1 MPAVGLEHVAGLK
14 HVLEL
19 RREWS
24 GAGSRCGAD
33 SRHRGAPTPLYA
45 VTPITNMSAAKLEK
59 KSPEREKGRD
69 EEVKPYSPAVWVMM
83 FVMCLT
89 VVAITVFVF
98 EYFSPVG
105 YNRSLVS
112 GKAPGGPTFTIG
124 KSVWLLWGIV
134 FNNSVPIENP
144 KGTTSKIMVLVWAFF
159 AVIFLASYTA
169 NLAAFMIQEQY
180 IDTVSGLSDKK
191 FQKPQ
196 EHYPPFRFGTVPNG
210 STERNIRSNY
220 PDMHTHMIK
229 YNQKGVEE
237 ALDSL
242 KTGKLEAFI
251 YDAAVLNYMAGK
263 DEGCKLV
270 TIGSGKVFATTGYGI
285 ALQKDSR
292 WKRPIDL
299 ALLQFL
305 GDGDTQRLE
314 TVWLSGICQNE
325 KNEVMSSKLD
335 IDNMAGVFY
344 MLLVA
349 MGLSLLVF
357 AWEHLLYWKLRHSL
371 HKSHNLDFMLGIS
384 RGIYSCCNGV
394 EDPGHSPGLANPD
407 LTSSYAQANVLK
419 MLRTAKDLVST
430 ANVEG
435 SLDNATKTIEHW
447 RRHGGPLPPPPPPPL
462 RSMHMVG
469 DAGVPGGFAYVT
481 ESRCAAPPPQHRPLS
496 PPSRTAA
503 SLKQQRPTPLRYTLP
518 ARSASC
524 LYDGPLPVSS
534 LSSPHLGPSHHYPYQ
549 TTGRL
554 PHQQYPYQTTGRLY
568 VDDHARS
575 PFVPYAELQLPDI
588 YASHPAPSPA
598 PPPDPPP
605 PHASFSRRKRR
616 SKSFQCEDLGDDH
629 RRRLQDPEQR
639 GGGQPPMYL
648 SELRANRLLDNHLS
662 APSVDCLY
670 PGALFRP
677 EVENYG
683 SWPPEELVLRGRRR
697 QRRPSF
703 LKATWGGERLRQHDE
718 APSSLSLS
726 VSGRSALP
734 DLFPCGPPKAYSPA
748 PPLLRNSAAC
758 LPRNQT
764 YLHIRQDQR
773 RHGGRKAQR
782 LRYSQSTHLPTY
794 GEAVRHAGGLGLG
807 MVRRATSMLSRQY
820 SHYLNSYP
828 GPPLY
833 HGALDLGPHAPPAP
847 GGQPSPDQV
856 CRMLACGGGRCGG
869 QQPLVYQDSLYG
881 AYGAYRLCQGSQT
894 GLEAGLPGLAPEG
907 SPCGQRPW
915 RRVSSLESE
924 V

>member
-1 MPAVGLEHVAGLK
+1 MK
-14 HVLEL
+14 
-19 RREWS
+19 
-24 GAGSRCGAD
+24 
-33 SRHRGAPTPLYA
+33 
-45 VTPITNMSAAKLEK
+45 PITHTLEPLKNTAKKQQTGSTYL
-59 KSPEREKGRD
+59 
-69 EEVKPYSPAVWVMM
+69 
-83 FVMCLT
+83 
-89 VVAITVFVF
+89 
-98 EYFSPVG
+98 
-105 YNRSLVS
+105 
-112 GKAPGGPTFTIG
+112 
-124 KSVWLLWGIV
+124 
-134 FNNSVPIENP
+134 SVPSALSVTLRP
-144 KGTTSKIMVLVWAFF
+144 R
-159 AVIFLASYTA
+159 FL
-169 NLAAFMIQEQY
+169 FQ
-180 IDTVSGLSDKK
+180 

-371 HKSHNLDFMLGIS
+371 HKSHKLDFMLGIS

-435 SLDNATKTIEHW
+435 SLDNATRTIEHW
-447 RRHGGPLPPPPPPPL
+447 SRHGGPLPPPSL

-481 ESRCAAPPPQHRPLS
+481 ESRCAPPPPQHRPLS

-534 LSSPHLGPSHHYPYQ
+534 LSSPHLGPPPSHHQPYPYQ

-568 VDDHARS
+568 VDDHPRS

-588 YASHPAPSPA
+588 YPSHPAPPPD

-616 SKSFQCEDLGDDH
+616 SKSFQCEELGEDH
-629 RRRLQDPEQR
+629 RGRLRDPEQR
-639 GGGQPPMYL
+639 GGKPPVYL
-648 SELRANRLLDNHLS
+648 SELRANHLLDNHLS

-683 SWPPEELVLRGRRR
+683 SWPPEEFVLRGRRR
-697 QRRPSF
+697 PRRPSF
-703 LKATWGGERLRQHDE
+703 LKATWGGERTRPHDE
-718 APSSLSLS
+718 APSSLSPS
-726 VSGRSALP
+726 ASGRSALP
-734 DLFPCGPPKAYSPA
+734 DLFPCGPPPQGLQPRPPA
-748 PPLLRNSAAC
+748 AAAAAAAAEQRVPAAQPDLPPHPAGPAAARRPQGPEAALLPVHPPAHLRGGGEARRGPGAGHGAPRHQPAQQTVLPLPELVPGAAP
-758 LPRNQT
+758 LPRGPGPGAPRPPGPGGPAQPRAGVPDAGVRRGPVRRPAAPDVPGQPVRGLRRLQT
-764 YLHIRQDQR
+764 VSGVPD
-773 RHGGRKAQR
+773 G
-782 LRYSQSTHLPTY
+782 
-794 GEAVRHAGGLGLG
+794 AGGGAAGTGPRGEPLWAEALEEGVQPG
-807 MVRRATSMLSRQY
+807 VGGVTRVGQSRAEEY
-820 SHYLNSYP
+820 
-828 GPPLY
+828 
-833 HGALDLGPHAPPAP
+833 D
-847 GGQPSPDQV
+847 
-856 CRMLACGGGRCGG
+856 
-869 QQPLVYQDSLYG
+869 
-881 AYGAYRLCQGSQT
+881 
-894 GLEAGLPGLAPEG
+894 GLP
-907 SPCGQRPW
+907 
-915 RRVSSLESE
+915 
-924 V
+924 